1 MKRREGGMYKNH
13 LRQNPRDIIII
24 IFIIPKKKNYFV
36 RIESASLSKTV
47 MCFVA
52 YFALVF
58 SLSKHVK

>member
-1 MKRREGGMYKNH
+1 MKRREGGDVQKSSATKSTGYYYYYFYH
-13 LRQNPRDIIII
+13 PQ
-24 IFIIPKKKNYFV
+24 KKNYFV